1 MVIPEAHFVS
11 RELALHVKGLL
22 PPTTVIVHLMLEE
35 HVGGERDMQVYRVR
49 PTNAD
54 AAFVGLLPS
63 RSYCVK
69 VFHAWPRWSGPTYAL
84 RRWMTPGHQM
94 SRSVDRAGRAAALW
108 QFIIRSVAA
117 SVLGWEECVPK
128 IYATFYDQN
137 LRAFGFIEEWVQGRP
152 WRLEIDDHL
161 FDRAVP
167 STDIDYKTPDQF
179 PSEYTAKRFFLARME
194 RLLRE
199 LGADGL
205 ADHYRWSRWDSP
217 RHAILRDNAEWLT
230 YRGLTA
236 IHFVPASCQIEKL
249 RAYIDAHPAYFEGSE
264 LVINEME
271 DLLRGA
277 ASPNTDE
284 IVMPKTNPAAAHLL
298 WAIPESMRLPK
309 EARMHNIWRNIIRT
323 LKKSWRLLTRA
334 DSRSAWLLE
343 RVEEALAEGRLSEE
357 EAERIRAHVDD
368 PYIQV
373 YLKCLMVQ
381 ICMLPVTNVV
391 VLVGGIGYAWIMGL
405 TFVQGIQIVLAAL
418 AVFAIL
424 PFSPGSIARG
434 LYVVWVVWRRKEID
448 KFRIALF
455 FSFWRYVGFLAFP
468 LQMVRTF
475 PALARFMAS
484 HWATHAVHLIP
495 KIGKHGGKLEYKVF
509 DLCFNLPLTLSQR
522 RRNAG

>member
-1 MVIPEAHFVS
+1 MVIPEAQFVS

-22 PPTTVIVHLMLEE
+22 PPTTVIVHLKIEE
-35 HVGGERDMQVYRVR
+35 HVGGERDMQVYRAQ

-54 AAFVGLLPS
+54 AAFAGLLPS

-69 VFHAWPRWSGPTYAL
+69 VFHAYPRWSGPVYAL
-84 RRWMTPGHQM
+84 RRHLTPGRQVP
-94 SRSVDRAGRAAALW
+94 RSVDCAGRVAALW
-108 QFIIRSVAA
+108 QFVIRAA
-117 SVLGWEECVPK
+117 ATQALSGEACVPK

-161 FDRAVP
+161 FDRSIPGPDV
-167 STDIDYKTPDQF
+167 DYKNPDQF

-199 LGADGL
+199 IGADGL
-205 ADHYRWSRWDSP
+205 ADHYCWKNWNSP
-217 RHAILRDNAEWLT
+217 RHAILRDNAEWLS

-236 IHFVPASCQIEKL
+236 IHFVPASYQVEKL
-249 RAYIDAHPAYFEGSE
+249 RTYVEEHASCFDGAE
-264 LVINEME
+264 LVINELE
-271 DLLRGA
+271 DLLQGVS
-277 ASPNTDE
+277 SPEADK
-284 IVMPKTNPAAAHLL
+284 IVMPKSNPAAAHLL
-298 WAIPESMRLPK
+298 WAIPESRRLP
-309 EARMHNIWRNIIRT
+309 RHIRIHNAWANAIRGV
-323 LKKSWRLLTRA
+323 KRFWRLLTRA

-343 RVEEALAEGRLSEE
+343 RVENALTEGRLSEE
-357 EAERIRAHVDD
+357 EAERIRTHVDD

-373 YLKCLMVQ
+373 YLKCLMVH

-391 VLVGGIGYAWIMGL
+391 VLVGGAGYAWIMGL
-405 TFVQGIQIVLAAL
+405 TVMQGIQIVLAGL
-418 AVFAIL
+418 AIFAIL

-434 LYVVWVVWRRKEID
+434 LYVVWVTWRRKEINR
-448 KFRIALF
+448 FRVALF

-484 HWATHAVHLIP
+484 HWATRAIHLVP
-495 KIGKHGGKLEYKVF
+495 KIGKHGGRLEYGVF
-509 DLCFNLPLTLSQR
+509 DLCFNLPLTLGQR
-522 RRNAG
+522 KRNK